1 MLSQKFKSLTLSRHS
16 ANMSFD
22 TPAPVHK
29 KTPPF
34 PVRLKMYSS
43 VSSGLTRLK
52 GAQGCVLFHD
62 IVLDG
67 VLPFLFGKKSDWGLL
82 YVGDVFFYIHLH
94 TIDSSIQRMNLE
106 AALKIEGILPY
117 VNIIRDYANA
127 ALASRLR
134 RLAIGPLICKQLL
147 NFSDEFESLSVPV
160 KSEGTIADERREF
173 ERMWMEPAYWVKHPR
188 SIEATLDALN
198 IDMMID
204 AVNLHLR
211 DDGRIFGISV
221 DEFAEARGYQQLVY
235 VWKTHTWPTSE
246 NSDFWRNFDNLKHP
260 TQKILREI
268 SSVQITARNARGVKL
283 PIPPEEFYF
292 YVFLFDELLRD
303 PGFDLLNFCCRA
315 KQLFCDEGGVKLA
328 NLLWC
333 TTTGCFYL
341 PYGFLGHV
349 VCVHCE
355 EERIYGFD
363 RVPGKSPSEIPAF
376 RDSPTSRLCFWGKLI
391 EEHRPQRLGYAS
403 LAFFNPQTGM
413 DEICRI
419 VRKDGK
425 YTAVLPES
433 IVALT
438 KLFSSVHV
446 SMPINIVAIAVYR

>member
-1 MLSQKFKSLTLSRHS
+1 
-16 ANMSFD
+16 MSFD

-52 GAQGCVLFHD
+52 GTQGCVLCHD

-134 RLAIGPLICKQLL
+134 RLPQLL

-188 SIEATLDALN
+188 SIEATLDALH

-211 DDGRIFGISV
+211 DEGGSFGFY
-221 DEFAEARGYQQLVY
+221 DEFAEARGYQQDVT
-235 VWKTHTWPTSE
+235 VWKTHTWPASE
-246 NSDFWRNFDNLKHP
+246 NSDFWRTLNNLEQH

-283 PIPPEEFYF
+283 HIQPEEFYF
-292 YVFLFDELLRD
+292 NVFLFDELLRD

-315 KQLFCDEGGVKLA
+315 KQLFCDTGGVKLD

-333 TTTGCFYL
+333 ATTGCFYL
-341 PYGFLGHV
+341 PYGFLGHA

-355 EERIYGFD
+355 EEEIYGFN
-363 RVPGKSPSEIPAF
+363 RVPGKSPSEIRAF
-376 RDSPTSRLCFWGKLI
+376 RHSPISRLCFWGKLI
-391 EEHRPQRLGYAS
+391 EEHRPHRPGYAS

-419 VRKDGK
+419 IRKDGK
-425 YTAVLPES
+425 YTTVLPES

-438 KLFSSVHV
+438 KLFCSVHV